1 MASAQDLVWKIF
13 LIFKLFLNVICCLKF
28 LNFLLKI
35 YSTDFKKGL
44 AKNHSKLNSDTK

>member
-1 MASAQDLVWKIF
+1 MASAHDLVWKNF
-13 LIFKLFLNVICCLKF
+13 LISKLFLNGIFCLKF

-35 YSTDFKKGL
+35 YSTDFKKVL